1 MLLKESNNKFSG
13 YVIKISYFEVSMN
26 DIILMQI
33 FDAIQSLAEK
43 LEGLSLPENVFG
55 ILKIE

>member
-1 MLLKESNNKFSG
+1 
-13 YVIKISYFEVSMN
+13 MN